1 MTFDYTSFFRPD
13 LPAPAARWS
22 GFPRYNF
29 VGGHNDADH
38 VPVEKL
44 AEAAREALM
53 REGKTLATYRLESGP
68 QGHIGLR
75 EFIAAK
81 LRARAKMPC
90 EAGDVLVTTGSLQ
103 VLDLVNAAFL
113 EPGDTVIVEADCY
126 AGTLSR
132 LEAAGARC
140 LGIDLDDQGMRMDH
154 LVSVLDDL
162 KTRSV
167 TPKFL
172 YTIPTVQ
179 NPTGTVLSHERRL
192 DMLGLAAAYDFPIFE
207 DDCYADLLWEG
218 ERPPAIRALD
228 TDGRVIYCGSFS
240 KSIAPALR
248 VGYAVAEW
256 PVISRLLSL
265 KDDAG
270 SGSLEQMTLAAFD
283 VDGFDDHV
291 TALKGALKEKC
302 AVMMSA
308 LDEHFGTAA
317 EFAAPKGGI
326 FIWVTLPPA
335 VDTTAL
341 AQAAAAEGLTLNP
354 GAEWS
359 TDQVAGR
366 RKLRLCFANPSRE
379 TIREGIARLAEIC
392 HRETGIP
399 ARSANIERSPNAD
412 GPVPEA

>member
-1 MTFDYTSFFRPD
+1 MAFDYASFFRPD
-13 LPAPAARWS
+13 LPAPAAKWT

-29 VGGHNDADH
+29 IGGHNDADH

-44 AEAAREALM
+44 AEAARDVL
-53 REGKTLATYRLESGP
+53 RRDGKTLATYRLESGP

-75 EFIAAK
+75 RFIAAK
-81 LRARAKMPC
+81 LNARAQIAC
-90 EAGDVLVTTGSLQ
+90 DADDVLVTTGSLQ

-132 LEAAGARC
+132 LQSAGARYV
-140 LGIDLDDQGMRMDH
+140 GIDLDDQGMRMDH
-154 LVSVLDDL
+154 LASVLNEL
-162 KTRSV
+162 KAKGTK
-167 TPKFL
+167 PKFL

-179 NPTGTVLSHERRL
+179 NPTGTVLSKARRL
-192 DMLGLAAAYDFPIFE
+192 ELLRLASAHDIPIFE

-228 TDGRVIYCGSFS
+228 DDGRVIYCGSFS

-270 SGSLEQMTLAAFD
+270 SGALEQMTLAAFD
-283 VDGFDDHV
+283 VESFDDHV
-291 TALKGALKEKC
+291 TALQGGLQEKC
-302 AVMMSA
+302 DVMMNA
-308 LDEHFGTAA
+308 LDEHFGTSAT
-317 EFAAPKGGI
+317 FDAPKGGI
-326 FIWVTLPPA
+326 FIWVTLPET
-335 VDTTAL
+335 VDTSAL
-341 AQAAAAEGLTLNP
+341 AEAAAKEGLTLNP

-359 TDQVAGR
+359 ADPVEGR
-366 RKLRLCFANPSRE
+366 RKLRLCFANPSKE
-379 TIREGIARLAEIC
+379 VIREGVARLAEIC
-392 HRETGIP
+392 HRETGVP
-399 ARSANIERSPNAD
+399 PRSANIDRSAT
-412 GPVPEA
+412 